1 MQQNNPRSFWYCT
14 RENLMHF
21 CEISSKF
28 SFYCFVHTLISFH
41 YIYWLLNFKLNKL
54 TFENEFFFAIR
65 IVSNIFYYSV
75 KKACAGSWSIS
86 GFTISLIFF
95 CKTCTIDEKCVLWI
109 LFCPFIVIEYDSKYC
124 LKSWDAMFKNSSLK

>member
-1 MQQNNPRSFWYCT
+1 MQQQSNPRSFWYCT

-54 TFENEFFFAIR
+54 TFENEFFFLQLGSYQIFLFFSPKGMCRILIDIR
-65 IVSNIFYYSV
+65 FHD
-75 KKACAGSWSIS
+75 IS
-86 GFTISLIFF
+86 HLF

-109 LFCPFIVIEYDSKYC
+109 LFCPLIVIEYDSKYC
-124 LKSWDAMFKNSSLK
+124 LKSWDEKLFS

>member
-95 CKTCTIDEKCVLWI
+95 AKRVLSMKNVCYEFYFALSLLLNMI
-109 LFCPFIVIEYDSKYC
+109 RSIAYC
-124 LKSWDAMFKNSSLK
+124 LETRNSSLKWY